1 VRSIP
6 PSYQKFLGGFFSNI
20 LKGIMMATSQ
30 PNKKLREGHDIG
42 MGIKAPIGVPKEARK
57 GKVTP
62 KKQDTK
68 LKQPK
73 GGY

>member
-1 VRSIP
+1 MRSIP

-20 LKGIMMATSQ
+20 LKGIIMAAGA
-30 PNKKLREGHDIG
+30 NKKLREGQEIG
-42 MGIKAPIGVPKEARK
+42 MGIKAPIGVPKEAQK
-57 GKVTP
+57 GKVTNP
-62 KKQDTK
+62 KQTKK

>member
-20 LKGIMMATSQ
+20 LKGIIMAAGA
-30 PNKKLREGHDIG
+30 NKKLREGHDIG
-42 MGIKAPIGVPKEARK
+42 MGLKAPIGVPKEVQK

-73 GGY
+73 GKY